1 MHPTVLK
8 MITLVF
14 FIGFVFTKESYAD
27 IPLEEKKSS
36 IVYQTSFGH
45 CPNRP
50 AGEFVLRLTK
60 IFEETHSLRALK
72 KSIIQDKLC
81 EKHFVSE
88 YQINYDPFRQTL
100 KMNFD
105 CPRPLMKVAIYKNEQ
120 GDSYEAIL
128 VDNGELY
135 DPSYETLLR
144 TEHQLNHELPSL
156 ALPIKEMEKDVQ
168 KEVTKL
174 IKTIP
179 ELFLRKFSEVIV
191 GEEKKLIII
200 LSVKNQPCS
209 AFLGNDSWDEKM
221 ISLIR
226 LVTHLEQQGKIP
238 ATIDLTNSKKV
249 VVKFK
254 DNP

>member
-1 MHPTVLK
+1 MRLFVAKSLSIAGLVL
-8 MITLVF
+8 LQNAF
-14 FIGFVFTKESYAD
+14 AD
-27 IPLEEKKSS
+27 LPADEKKSN
-36 IVYQTSFGH
+36 ITYKTSFGR

-50 AGEFVLRLTK
+50 AGEFFLGLSK
-60 IFEETHSLRALK
+60 AFEENHSLKMVKER
-72 KSIIQDKLC
+72 IIQDKLR

-88 YQINYDPFRQTL
+88 YKIQYDPFRQIL
-100 KMNFD
+100 KVDFD
-105 CPRPLMKVAIYKNEQ
+105 CPRPLMKVEIYKNEQ

-144 TEHQLNHELPSL
+144 TEHQLNHDLPSL

-168 KEVTKL
+168 KEVTQL

-179 ELFLRKFSEVIV
+179 EQFLRKFSEVIV

-209 AFLGNDSWDEKM
+209 AFIGNDAWPEK
-221 ISLIR
+221 
-226 LVTHLEQQGKIP
+226 LELLRRTINELEGKGKIP
-238 ATIDLTNSKKV
+238 ATIDLTNAKKV

>member
-1 MHPTVLK
+1 MRFSL
-8 MITLVF
+8 
-14 FIGFVFTKESYAD
+14 TKSLSIIALLTARSALAD
-27 IPLEEKKSS
+27 LPFEEKKSNM
-36 IVYQTSFGH
+36 IYQTSFGH

-50 AGEFVLRLTK
+50 AGEFVLRITK
-60 IFEETHSLRALK
+60 AFEESHSLKTVKER
-72 KSIIQDKLC
+72 IIQEKLR

-88 YQINYDPFRQTL
+88 YQIQYDPFRQTL

-105 CPRPLMKVAIYKNEQ
+105 CPRPLMKVEIYKNEQ

-128 VDNGELY
+128 VENGDLY

-144 TEHQLNHELPSL
+144 SEHQLNHDLPSL

-168 KEVTKL
+168 KEVTQL

-200 LSVKNQPCS
+200 LSIKNQPCS
-209 AFLGNDSWDEKM
+209 AFLGNDAWPEK
-221 ISLIR
+221 IESLRRI
-226 LVTHLEQQGKIP
+226 VTHLEAQGKVP
-238 ATIDLTNSKKV
+238 ATIDLTNAKKV